1 MIIVKNLNL
10 KFTKE
15 FFALYDINLEIK
27 KGEAVSFFGPEMSGK
42 TTMLRILAG
51 LERPNN
57 GEVYIK
63 GVPLKKINFE
73 MDVNMGYIPAT
84 PVFFENKTVY
94 QNLQYILKIRKI
106 KKSDVEDKINKLLI
120 EYNLEKVRDEKIKKL
135 NLFDKY
141 VLSIA
146 RLSFRPIE
154 IVLIDNIFEK
164 LSEEELDRIKEL
176 IKKEFIANKITIII
190 ATTSQNICKDLTKRV
205 IKFKLGSI
213 ENS

>member
-1 MIIVKNLNL
+1 MILVKNLCL

-27 KGEAVSFFGPEMSGK
+27 KGESVALIGEEHSGK
-42 TTMLRILAG
+42 TTFLRVLG
-51 LERPNN
+51 KLEKDFS

-63 GVPLKKINFE
+63 GMPVKKIDFSV
-73 MDVNMGYIPAT
+73 DVSMGYIPAT

-94 QNLQYILKIRKI
+94 QNLHYILKTRKFN
-106 KKSDVEDKINKLLI
+106 KSDSEDKINKMLI
-120 EYNLEKVRDEKIKKL
+120 EFNLEKLRDEKVK
-135 NLFDKY
+135 NLTLFEKY

-146 RLSFRPIE
+146 RLTLRELE

-164 LSEEELDRIKEL
+164 LSSEEFEKISELV
-176 IKKEFIANKITIII
+176 KKHFLSKKLTTVV
-190 ATTSQNICKDLTKRV
+190 ATTSSDVAKTLTKRS

-213 ENS
+213 EE

>member
-1 MIIVKNLNL
+1 MILVKNLCL

-27 KGEAVSFFGPEMSGK
+27 KGESGALIGEEHSGK
-42 TTMLRILAG
+42 TTFLRVLG
-51 LERPNN
+51 KLEKDFS

-63 GVPLKKINFE
+63 GMPVKKIDFSV
-73 MDVNMGYIPAT
+73 DVSMGYIPAT

-94 QNLQYILKIRKI
+94 QNLHYILKTRKFN
-106 KKSDVEDKINKLLI
+106 KSDSEDKINKMLI
-120 EYNLEKVRDEKIKKL
+120 EFNLEKLRDEKVK
-135 NLFDKY
+135 NLTLFEKY

-146 RLSFRPIE
+146 RLTLRELE

-164 LSEEELDRIKEL
+164 LSSEEFEKISELV
-176 IKKEFIANKITIII
+176 KKHFLSKKLTTVV
-190 ATTSQNICKDLTKRV
+190 ATTSSDVAKTLTKRS

-213 ENS
+213 EE

>member
-1 MIIVKNLNL
+1 MILVKNLCL

-27 KGEAVSFFGPEMSGK
+27 KGESVALVGEEHSGK
-42 TTMLRILAG
+42 TTFLRVLG
-51 LERPNN
+51 KLEKDFT

-63 GVPLKKINFE
+63 GMPVKKIDFSV
-73 MDVNMGYIPAT
+73 DVSMGYIPAT

-94 QNLQYILKIRKI
+94 QNLHYILKTRKFN
-106 KKSDVEDKINKLLI
+106 KSDSEDKINKMLI
-120 EYNLEKVRDEKIKKL
+120 EFNLEKLRDEKVK
-135 NLFDKY
+135 NLTLFEKY

-146 RLSFRPIE
+146 RLTLRDLE

-164 LSEEELDRIKEL
+164 LSSEEFEKISELV
-176 IKKEFIANKITIII
+176 KKHFLSKKLTTVV
-190 ATTSQNICKDLTKRV
+190 ATTSNDVAKTLTKRS

-213 ENS
+213 EE

>member
-1 MIIVKNLNL
+1 MILVKNLCL

-27 KGEAVSFFGPEMSGK
+27 KGESVALIGEEHSGK
-42 TTMLRILAG
+42 TTFLRVLG
-51 LERPNN
+51 KLEKDFT

-63 GVPLKKINFE
+63 GMSVKKIDFSV
-73 MDVNMGYIPAT
+73 DVSMGYIPAT

-94 QNLQYILKIRKI
+94 QNLHYILKTRKFS
-106 KKSDVEDKINKLLI
+106 KSDSEDKINKMLI
-120 EYNLEKVRDEKIKKL
+120 EFNLEKLRDEKVK
-135 NLFDKY
+135 NLTLFEKY

-146 RLSFRPIE
+146 RLTLRDLE

-164 LSEEELDRIKEL
+164 LSSEEFEKISELV
-176 IKKEFIANKITIII
+176 KKHFLSKKLTTVV
-190 ATTSQNICKDLTKRV
+190 ATTSNDVAKTLTKRS

-213 ENS
+213 EE